1 MGKVSE
7 ALRKKSETLP
17 GGRYPMPD
25 ANHARLALSMLNRG
39 NLSPAEKAKV
49 KARADKMLGK

>member
-1 MGKVSE
+1 MARISDS
-7 ALRKKSETLP
+7 LRAKTQTLP

-25 ANHARLALSMLNRG
+25 GTHARLALQMINRG

-49 KARADKMLGK
+49 RARANRMLGK